1 MEMKS
6 ITLSFRLS
14 MKKQLTSLLAALLF
28 ALNIQAQQD
37 PMYSM
42 YMFNMMA
49 INPAYAGT
57 NDHVVATGLFRRQ
70 WLNFPGS
77 PQTATFTAHAPMK
90 NEKVGLG
97 ISFINDRLGDMS
109 TNAAMAAY
117 SYHLR
122 FRKSRLSLGLQAGAR
137 NFNINL
143 SELKLSPVYQY
154 DDAFANNI
162 NTWSFNFGTGLF
174 WYSDKYYLGVSL
186 PHIQNNILSNQQLNT
201 VYVARL
207 RTHVNVAG
215 GYVFTINPMLKLK
228 PSFLVKHVGGAPVQ
242 IDLNANVYWLD
253 VLSIGASYRS
263 VSAFVLMVEVQL
275 NKTFRLGYAYDQTT
289 NRMRGYTGG
298 THEIMLRVDAGFN
311 KNRTIT
317 PRYF

>member
-1 MEMKS
+1 MIS
-6 ITLSFRLS
+6 ITLSCWS
-14 MKKQLTSLLAALLF
+14 TMKKQLLALSLSLLFMLSAK
-28 ALNIQAQQD
+28 AQQD

-70 WLNFPGS
+70 WVNFPGS
-77 PQTATFTAHAPMK
+77 PQTATFTAHSPMK

-97 ISFINDRLGDMS
+97 ISFINDRLGEMN
-109 TNAAMAAY
+109 TNAVMAAY
-117 SYHLR
+117 SYHIR

-154 DDAFANNI
+154 DDAFANNV
-162 NTWSFNFGTGLF
+162 NTWSFNFGSGLF
-174 WYSDKYYLGVSL
+174 WYSDKFYLGLSL

-207 RTHVNVAG
+207 RTHVNLAG

-242 IDLNANVYWLD
+242 IDFNTNIYWLD
-253 VLSIGASYRS
+253 VLSLGVSYRS
-263 VSAFVLMVEVQL
+263 VSAFVLLAEVQL
-275 NKTFRLGYAYDQTT
+275 NKNFRLGYAYDQTVG
-289 NRMRGYTGG
+289 RMRGYTGG
-298 THEIMLRVDAGFN
+298 THEIMLRADVGFN